1 MFEGVGPYEL
11 HTNMLCPLL
20 RIVLLYHTAC
30 EGHRRSL
37 LELAE
42 DEEQEPFIL
51 HSESWEPGQRLL
63 T

>member
-1 MFEGVGPYEL
+1 MNYIPTCSAHQAPL
-11 HTNMLCPLL
+11 PLL